1 MSTDPLSPTLR
12 RPRAAAWN
20 LPWSG
25 ALVTVLLAGLA
36 AFLGARL
43 GTDQGRPGSVPLGDR
58 VFELIGDEHSITAQ
72 QREAISRIGARYA
85 PLREQLRAQSR
96 AANIDV
102 VKKMAEEQRFGP
114 HTEAALAQL
123 QQVMG
128 ERLKLSM
135 EYMLEV
141 RGLLT
146 PPQQELFD
154 RRVAEEAAVSR

>member
-1 MSTDPLSPTLR
+1 MSIESPSSPPR
-12 RPRAAAWN
+12 RPRPDTWR
-20 LPWSG
+20 LPWAG
-25 ALVTVLLAGLA
+25 ALVTVVLAGLA

-43 GTDQGRPGSVPLGDR
+43 GSDHGRPASVPLGDR
-58 VFELIGDEHSITAQ
+58 VFELIGNKDSITAQ

-146 PPQQELFD
+146 PLQQELFD